1 MYRLPHNSRQVGLLI
16 NAVVSRRTLNVTL
29 KFIQQNMLV
38 YFRKSFECNTVTP
51 RFDIYWLLY
60 TFRNYV
66 YQFAYL
72 LVCCFKLNN
81 LLCYI
86 AITFTLLLNWP
97 KISQAERLKWRPVV
111 ALNWVKRLENRL
123 GFDLIWTQQPI
134 VWQPS
139 LISLIHS
146 FICSYPT
153 IKFHDAKHANAK

>member
-16 NAVVSRRTLNVTL
+16 NAVVSRRTLNVTP
-29 KFIQQNMLV
+29 KFIGLQQNMLV

-86 AITFTLLLNWP
+86 ATTFTLLLNWP
-97 KISQAERLKWRPVV
+97 KISQAERLKWRHVV

-123 GFDLIWTQQPI
+123 GFDLIWTQHAAHCLATFINPI
-134 VWQPS
+134 D
-139 LISLIHS
+139 S
-146 FICSYPT
+146 FVHLLVSD
-153 IKFHDAKHANAK
+153 H

>member
-38 YFRKSFECNTVTP
+38 YFRKSFECHTVTP

-72 LVCCFKLNN
+72 LVLCFKLNN

-86 AITFTLLLNWP
+86 ATTFTLLLNWP

-123 GFDLIWTQQPI
+123 GFDLIWTQHAAHCLATFINPI
-134 VWQPS
+134 D
-139 LISLIHS
+139 S
-146 FICSYPT
+146 FVHLLVSD
-153 IKFHDAKHANAK
+153 H

>member
-38 YFRKSFECNTVTP
+38 YFRKSFECHTVTP

-72 LVCCFKLNN
+72 LVLCFKLNN

-86 AITFTLLLNWP
+86 ATTFTLLLNWP
-97 KISQAERLKWRPVV
+97 KISQTERLKWRPVV

-123 GFDLIWTQQPI
+123 GFDLIWTQHAAHCRATFI
-134 VWQPS
+134 NT
-139 LISLIHS
+139 IDS
-146 FICSYPT
+146 FVHLLVSD
-153 IKFHDAKHANAK
+153 H

>member
-123 GFDLIWTQQPI
+123 GFDLIWTQHAAHCLATFINPI
-134 VWQPS
+134 D
-139 LISLIHS
+139 S
-146 FICSYPT
+146 FVHLLVSD
-153 IKFHDAKHANAK
+153 H